1 MRKAYIFAVNCDCN
15 DDLEAYYMM
24 DQALERYLDDI
35 RQDRTGH
42 TDIEDQTYTVLM
54 PSGNKNVVRVRMLLA
69 AADDEVELLEEDNDG
84 EIASLDKTRKIH

>member
-54 PSGNKNVVRVRMLLA
+54 PSGEKNVVRVRMILA
-69 AADDEVELLEEDNDG
+69 AADTETELLEEDDG
-84 EIASLDKTRKIH
+84 EGITSLDKTRKVH